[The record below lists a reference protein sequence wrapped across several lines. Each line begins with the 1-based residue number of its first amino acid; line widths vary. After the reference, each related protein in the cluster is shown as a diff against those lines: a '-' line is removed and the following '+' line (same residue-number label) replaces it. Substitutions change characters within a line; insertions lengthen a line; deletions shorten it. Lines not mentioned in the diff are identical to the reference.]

1 MEKRFEGKV
10 ALVTAAG
17 AGIGAATAEAFARH
31 GARVMLSDINV
42 EAGEAMADKLRS
54 AGHDARFLR
63 ADATV
68 EEEVAALVSKTVE
81 VFGGLHL
88 AAHIVGD
95 AHPEAAGPEFHQQ
108 SLKGWEHTMEVILRS
123 VFLDRKRTTRLNS
136 SH

>member
-42 EAGEAMADKLRS
+42 EAGEAMADKLRP
-54 AGHDARFLR
+54 AGHDASFLR

-68 EEEVAALVSKTVE
+68 EEEVAALGCKPVA
-81 VFGGLHL
+81 VFGGLH
-88 AAHIVGD
+88 VD
-95 AHPEAAGPEFHQQ
+95 ANVLGGAQPGA
-108 SLKGWEHTMEVILRS
+108 R
-123 VFLDRKRTTRLNS
+123 
-136 SH
+136 